1 MSCAP
6 PRALVRET
14 RVSTPGTIT
23 NSRWRYVSK
32 TLPKAVAVTER
43 TRIQLCGRLSV
54 EIAGA
59 QVVDDLRGRQ
69 VRLLLAYL
77 ILHRTRQ
84 IGREELSAAL
94 WPFSAPQS
102 QDAALRT
109 LLSRLRSAVGPSVL
123 TGREYLG
130 LALPEPVWIDLEA
143 AGAGVARA
151 REALEAGDFRSA
163 WALAQVPLNI
173 SGRGLL
179 PGVEASWLES
189 SRRDLEELRLETLDV
204 IGRAGL
210 GMGGSQIASAE
221 RAARALIAAEP
232 YRESAYTLMMEALA
246 VQGNIAEGLRVF
258 DRLRTLLREELG
270 TLPSPQALAMHDAL
284 LHPQARGGVAVGA
297 VGDDTRG
304 PIELPS
310 ELDARG
316 RAKLVGRE
324 AELATLQGLWEQATA
339 EDSATGNRGPSPGQA
354 RVVVLAGDPGVGKT
368 RLAAELARRV
378 HAAGAVV
385 LAGRSPEESLLP
397 YQPFLEA
404 LRHYVVH
411 APLEEL
417 RRTAREYGAEL
428 ARLVPELR
436 RRAPELITEVPV
448 DPDTERYRLFEA
460 AVGLLGAIS
469 RKAPILLVLD
479 DLQWADRPALLLLR
493 HLARAL
499 DPRRLL
505 ILVAY
510 RAIETP
516 AHGTSSVLAD
526 LRREQL
532 VTELGI
538 GGLSAQETAELVRVR
553 TGETPAPAFARAL
566 HEETEGNPL
575 FIEEMV
581 RHLGEAGVRA
591 VNAEPSDLQR
601 FGLPEGVKQVI
612 ARRLDRL
619 DSAATEWLRT
629 AAVIGRDFDA
639 DLLERVLGWGEIE
652 FLDVLDQALDAGLVA
667 ETAPAPGRY
676 SFDHAL
682 IREALYEGMSSPRR
696 ARMHRHVGEVL
707 EATGGEP
714 EIAALALHFTR
725 AAGSEDADKAIAYAQ
740 AAGERATAMLAHE
753 EAAEHYARA
762 LEVLH
767 RFGGDEDRRRG
778 DLLLLEGDALVR
790 AGEPERAWH
799 AFSSAAALGERVGD
813 SETVARAAAAASRR
827 YLQQPGVV
835 DIALI
840 ALLER
845 ALQLTQGQRTV
856 MRVLLLARLCGAL
869 YFSPS
874 RGRMTELAQE
884 AAQIAQQLGDPEA
897 EVYACAA
904 RRRALWHPAHLD
916 ERLRASTQMLT
927 MARATGSLEAQLQA
941 HVWLVVD
948 LLEQGEV
955 EAVDAQIEA
964 FTSGAAR
971 LRQPVFVWHA
981 IVWKAMRAMLSGR
994 LAEAETL
1001 AGEALSAGHSAE
1013 SVAAPQYY
1021 AVQLLGVRL
1030 EQGRMPELE
1039 APLRSFV
1046 AANPT
1051 RPAWRAALADLLIHA
1066 DQPEEAR
1073 ALLDALASEGFADIP
1088 QDGDWMTAIT
1098 LLSDVVTALEDA
1110 PRAAQLYELLFPYRR
1125 QNVVIGLAA
1134 ACLGSSCR
1142 YLGRLAAT
1150 AGRAQE
1156 ASRLFERALD
1166 ANAKLGAAVELA
1178 HTQLDYAQLVGPGAR
1193 ARGLVDAAA
1202 RTAAALDLPRVALRA
1217 QSLRR
1222 A

>member
-1 MSCAP
+1 M
-6 PRALVRET
+6 
-14 RVSTPGTIT
+14 
-23 NSRWRYVSK
+23 
-32 TLPKAVAVTER
+32 
-43 TRIQLCGRLSV
+43 
-54 EIAGA
+54 EIAGV

-77 ILHRTRQ
+77 ILHRARQ
-84 IGREELSAAL
+84 VGREELSAAL

-109 LLSRLRSAVGPSVL
+109 LLSRLRSAVGASVL
-123 TGREYLG
+123 TGREHLG
-130 LALPEPVWIDLEA
+130 LTLPEPVWIDLEA

-151 REALEAGDFRSA
+151 REALEAGDFRTA
-163 WALAQVPLNI
+163 WARAQVPLNI
-173 SGRGLL
+173 AGRGLL
-179 PGVEASWLES
+179 PGVDAAWLEPA
-189 SRRDLEELRLETLDV
+189 RRDLEELRLQTLEV

-210 GMGGSQIASAE
+210 GMGGSQVASAE
-221 RAARALIAAEP
+221 RAARSLIAAEP
-232 YRESAYTLMMEALA
+232 YRESAYALLMEALA
-246 VQGNIAEGLRVF
+246 AQGNIAEGLRVF
-258 DRLRTLLREELG
+258 DGLRTLLREELG
-270 TLPSPQALAMHDAL
+270 TTPSPQALAMYEAL
-284 LHPQARGGVAVGA
+284 LHPQARGAGGA
-297 VGDDTRG
+297 PTTGEAAHG
-304 PIELPS
+304 PIPLPPELG
-310 ELDARG
+310 ARG
-316 RAKLVGRE
+316 RAELVGRE
-324 AELATLQGLWEQATA
+324 AELATLQRLWEQATA
-339 EDSATGNRGPSPGQA
+339 GGSSDVGIGPSHDQA

-378 HAAGAVV
+378 HVGGAVV

-411 APLEEL
+411 APLDEL

-436 RRAPELITEVPV
+436 RRAPELISEVPV

-469 RKAPILLVLD
+469 RNAPILLVLD
-479 DLQWADRPALLLLR
+479 DLHWADRPALLLLR
-493 HLARAL
+493 HLARAP

-516 AHGTSSVLAD
+516 PHGMGSVLAD

-532 VTELGI
+532 VTELSI
-538 GGLSAQETAELVRVR
+538 GGLSAEETAALVQVR
-553 TGETPAPAFARAL
+553 TGEAPGPTFARAL

-581 RHLGEAGVRA
+581 RHLGEAGVRPS
-591 VNAEPSDLQR
+591 VAEPSDLQR

-619 DSAATEWLRT
+619 DTAATEWLRT

-639 DLLERVLGWGEIE
+639 GLLARTLGWGELE

-667 ETAPAPGRY
+667 ETGAEPGRY

-682 IREALYEGMSSPRR
+682 IRETLYEGMSRPRR
-696 ARMHRHVGEVL
+696 ARMHRHVGEAL
-707 EATGGEP
+707 EAAGGEP
-714 EIAALALHFTR
+714 EIGALALHFTR

-762 LEVLH
+762 LDVLN
-767 RFGGDEDRRRG
+767 RFGGDDDRRRG
-778 DLLLLEGDALVR
+778 DVLLLQGEAQVR

-799 AFSSAAALGERVGD
+799 AFSAAAALGERLGD
-813 SETVARAAAAASRR
+813 SEIVTRAAAAASRR

-835 DIALI
+835 DTALI

-845 ALQLTQGQRTV
+845 ALELTRGQQTV

-869 YFSPS
+869 YFSPD
-874 RGRMTELAQE
+874 RGRMTDLAAE
-884 AAQIAQQLGDPEA
+884 AAQIAEQLGDPEA

-904 RRRALWHPAHLD
+904 RRRALWDPARLE
-916 ERLRASTQMLT
+916 ERLRASTRMLT
-927 MARATGSLEAQLQA
+927 VARTTGSLEAQLQA
-941 HVWLVVD
+941 HAWLVVD

-955 EAVDAQIEA
+955 EAVDAQMEA
-964 FTSGAAR
+964 FTSGAQR
-971 LRQPVFVWHA
+971 SRQPVFIWHSM
-981 IVWKAMRAMLSGR
+981 VWKAMRAMLAGR
-994 LAEAETL
+994 LEEAEAL
-1001 AGEALSAGHSAE
+1001 AGEALAAGGTAE

-1021 AVQLLGVRL
+1021 AIQLLGIRR

-1039 APLRSFV
+1039 GPAREFI
-1046 AANPT
+1046 AAYPG

-1066 DQPEEAR
+1066 DQGAEAQR
-1073 ALLDALASEGFADIP
+1073 LLDGLAEGGFAGIP
-1088 QDGDWMTAIT
+1088 QDGDWMITIT
-1098 LLSDVVTALEDA
+1098 LLSDVVTALGDA
-1110 PRAAQLYELLFPYRR
+1110 PRAAQLYELLSPYWR
-1125 QNVVIGLAA
+1125 QNVVIGLAT

-1150 AGRAQE
+1150 AGREQE
-1156 ASRLFERALD
+1156 AAALLQRALD
-1166 ANAKLGAAVELA
+1166 ANTQLGAVVELA
-1178 HTQLDYAQLVGPGAR
+1178 HTQLDYAELLGPSAR
-1193 ARGLVDAAA
+1193 AQDLADAAA
-1202 RTAAALDLPRVALRA
+1202 RTATQLHLPRVALRA
-1217 QSLRR
+1217 QTLVR